1 MAGDQ
6 SEKTEDPTPKRRRE
20 AREKG
25 QVLKSKEVNTAA
37 IILFAAYILNWTG
50 MHIYQVLYRFLH
62 QSFEEMPFTVITVA
76 TAQKLCL
83 RTAIAMIFCV
93 IPLYF
98 GAYLVALLVEGLQVG
113 VLITFKPLLPQ
124 LERISPIKG
133 FKRIFALKSLV
144 ELVKGIAKTILI
156 GWVVWKTAKEYVP
169 SIIMSVEEPPIAAM
183 ILLGDIVVRIAKRVA
198 GAMVVIASLDY
209 LYQRYEFEKSL
220 KMSKQEVKDEY
231 KQTEGDPHV
240 KGRQKSKM
248 RQMARGA
255 VRQAVPDSSAVVTN
269 PVHYAIALKYETGME
284 APIVTAKGEGYFAIL
299 IKELAIKH
307 DIPIFEDPPLA
318 QALYKVVE
326 VDAPIPS
333 QFYMAVAQIIA
344 KILKDKRK
352 TNQKQGNVA
361 KKVAYIIPSAQPPR
375 MMKN

>member
-6 SEKTEDPTPKRRRE
+6 SEKTEEPTPKRRRE

-50 MHIYQVLYRFLH
+50 LHIYQILYRFLH
-62 QSFEEMPFTVITVA
+62 QVFQEIAFMHITVPV
-76 TAQKLCL
+76 AQKLCL
-83 RTAIAMIFCV
+83 RTAVAMILCV
-93 IPLYF
+93 LPLYF

-113 VLITFKPLLPQ
+113 VLITFKPLNPQ

-144 ELVKGIAKTILI
+144 ELVKGLTKTFII
-156 GWVVWKTAKEYVP
+156 GWVVWSTVKESVP
-169 SIIMSVEEPPIAAM
+169 PILMSVEEPPIEAM

-198 GAMVVIASLDY
+198 GAMVVVASLDY

-220 KMSKQEVKDEY
+220 RMSKQEVKDEY
-231 KQTEGDPHV
+231 KQTEGDPLI
-240 KGRQKSKM
+240 KGRQRAKM
-248 RQMARGA
+248 RQQARGA
-255 VRQAVPDSSAVVTN
+255 VSQAVPESSAVVTN
-269 PVHYAIALKYETGME
+269 PTHYAVALKYENGMQ
-284 APIVTAKGEGYFAIL
+284 APIVTAKGEGYFALL

-318 QALYKVVE
+318 QALFKVVQ

-333 QFYMAVAQIIA
+333 EFYMAVAQIIA
-344 KILKDKRK
+344 KILKDKKK
-352 TNQKQGNVA
+352 TAQHHQNVM
-361 KKVAYIIPSAQPPR
+361 KKAYVIPAAQPPP
-375 MMKN
+375 MIKH

>member
-1 MAGDQ
+1 LAGDQ
-6 SEKTEDPTPKRRRE
+6 SEKTEEPTPKRRRE

-50 MHIYQVLYRFLH
+50 LHIYQILYRFLH
-62 QSFEEMPFTVITVA
+62 QVFQEIAFMHITVPV
-76 TAQKLCL
+76 AQKLCL
-83 RTAIAMIFCV
+83 RTAVAMILCV
-93 IPLYF
+93 LPLYF

-113 VLITFKPLLPQ
+113 VLITFKPLNPQ

-144 ELVKGIAKTILI
+144 ELVKGLTKTFII
-156 GWVVWKTAKEYVP
+156 GWVVWSTVKESVP
-169 SIIMSVEEPPIAAM
+169 PILMSVEEPPIEAM

-198 GAMVVIASLDY
+198 GAMVVVASLDY

-220 KMSKQEVKDEY
+220 RMSKQEVKDEY
-231 KQTEGDPHV
+231 KQTEGDPLI
-240 KGRQKSKM
+240 KGRQRAKM
-248 RQMARGA
+248 RQQARGA
-255 VRQAVPDSSAVVTN
+255 VSQAVPESSAVVTN
-269 PVHYAIALKYETGME
+269 PTHYAVALKYENGMQ
-284 APIVTAKGEGYFAIL
+284 APIVTAKGEGYFALL

-318 QALYKVVE
+318 QALFKVVQ

-333 QFYMAVAQIIA
+333 EFYMAVAQIIA
-344 KILKDKRK
+344 KILKDKKK
-352 TNQKQGNVA
+352 TAQHHQNVM
-361 KKVAYIIPSAQPPR
+361 KKAYVIPAAQPPP
-375 MMKN
+375 MIKH